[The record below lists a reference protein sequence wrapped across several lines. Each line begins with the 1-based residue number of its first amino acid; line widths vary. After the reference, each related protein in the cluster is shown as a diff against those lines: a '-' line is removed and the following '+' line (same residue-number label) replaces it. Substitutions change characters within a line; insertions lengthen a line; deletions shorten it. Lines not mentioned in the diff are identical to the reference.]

1 MSQVREIKCPH
12 CGKWT
17 LWDGGIDDRCLNC
30 NGFLETRA
38 FSREVEKK
46 MRTEAAREKNILII
60 KPGDGPLTR
69 LGKRLLNALRWW
81 TIIMQVTF
89 FVIVTI
95 IIVMISV
102 LPA

>member
-38 FSREVEKK
+38 FSREVERKI
-46 MRTEAAREKNILII
+46 RDDAAREKNILII
-60 KPGDGPLTR
+60 RPGDGLLTR

-89 FVIVTI
+89 FVVVTI